1 MAPIPVAGAK
11 RVAARRGAWI
21 CFADECGQT
30 LRAHKATTW
39 APKGVTPV
47 VKVTAKG
54 SVRVSVAGLCCYRPG
69 ERSRLIYRTLL
80 YRGRKGQ
87 PKGFREPDLIHLL
100 DAAYQQLQAPIVLA
114 WDGLSAHKSP
124 PIRAAV
130 TARPWLRV
138 YQLPAYAPELNPVEK
153 VWSTMKRSLANHCVQ
168 TATDLA
174 AAVKNRLKRMQYR
187 HGLIDGYLTG
197 TGLSPP
203 TPTRP

>member
-1 MAPIPVAGAK
+1 VAGSK
-11 RVAARRGAWI
+11 KIAARRGAWI

-54 SVRVSVAGLCCYRPG
+54 TVRVSVAGLCCYRPG
-69 ERSRLIYRTLL
+69 RRSRLIYRTLL

-87 PKGFREPDLIHLL
+87 PKGFREPDFIRLL
-100 DAAYQQLQAPIVLA
+100 DAAHHQLQAPIVLI
-114 WDGLSAHKSP
+114 WDGLSSHKSP

-130 TARPWLRV
+130 AARPWLRV

-153 VWSTMKRSLANHCVQ
+153 VWSAMKRSLANHGLR

-174 AAVKNRLKRMQYR
+174 AAVKNRLNRMQYR
-187 HGLIDGYLTG
+187 PSLIDGYFTG
-197 TGLSPP
+197 TGLPPP
-203 TPTRP
+203 TPTGP

>member
-1 MAPIPVAGAK
+1 MAGSK
-11 RVAARRGAWI
+11 KVAARQGAWI

-39 APKGVTPV
+39 APRGVTPI

-54 SVRVSVAGLCCYRPG
+54 SVRVSVAGLCCYKPG
-69 ERSRLIYRTLL
+69 QPSRLIYRTLL
-80 YRGRKGQ
+80 YRGRKGE
-87 PKGFREPDLIHLL
+87 PKGFREPDLIRLL
-100 DAAYQQLQAPIVLA
+100 DAAHQQLQAPIVLV

-124 PIRAAV
+124 PIRAAIA
-130 TARPWLRV
+130 ARSWLRV

-153 VWSTMKRSLANHCVQ
+153 VWSTMKRRLANHCAR

-187 HGLIDGYLTG
+187 PGLIDGYLTG

-203 TPTRP
+203 APARP